1 MIEKKNK
8 IMNYDLTYNPLSKAT
23 IDIQISIMPDKSIG
37 VETSV
42 EIDNRYKQELAF
54 GLATIIAKNEDLE
67 SLISDAQIIIKKKFK
82 I

>member
-1 MIEKKNK
+1 
-8 IMNYDLTYNPLSKAT
+8 
-23 IDIQISIMPDKSIG
+23 MPDKSIG
-37 VETSV
+37 VETSI

-54 GLATIIAKNEDLE
+54 GLATIIAKNEDLK

>member
-1 MIEKKNK
+1 
-8 IMNYDLTYNPLSKAT
+8 MNYDLTYNPLSRAI
-23 IDIQISIMPDKSIG
+23 IDIRISIMPDKSIG
-37 VETSV
+37 VETSI

-54 GLATIIAKNEDLE
+54 GLATIIAKNEDLK